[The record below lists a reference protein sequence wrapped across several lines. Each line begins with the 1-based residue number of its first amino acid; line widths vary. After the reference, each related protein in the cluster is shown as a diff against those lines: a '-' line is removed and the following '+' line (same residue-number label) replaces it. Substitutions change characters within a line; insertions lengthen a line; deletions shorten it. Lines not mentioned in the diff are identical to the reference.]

1 MTQTKETNLLKG
13 YKVKRLSAENDV
25 KETIYPYGNNKQLI
39 VS

>member
-1 MTQTKETNLLKG
+1 MTQTNETNLQG

-25 KETIYPYGNNKQLI
+25 KGTIYPYGNNKQLI